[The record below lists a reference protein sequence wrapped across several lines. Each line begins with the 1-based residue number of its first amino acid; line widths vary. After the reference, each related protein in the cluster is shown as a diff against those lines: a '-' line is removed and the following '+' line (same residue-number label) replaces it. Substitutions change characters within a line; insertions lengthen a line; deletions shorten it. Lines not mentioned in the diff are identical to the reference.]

1 MNADEYQ
8 MGQSKLFIKAPES
21 LFLLEEQRDKKF
33 DHFARVIQKAFRKH
47 FNQAKLQRQKE
58 EASGKTWE
66 IRKCM
71 ITQ

>member
-21 LFLLEEQRDKKF
+21 LFLLEEQREKKF
-33 DHFARVIQKAFRKH
+33 DYYARIIQSAFRKH

-58 EASGKTWE
+58 EASGKG
-66 IRKCM
+66 
-71 ITQ
+71 